1 MSDTLV
7 NAFARIRKPDEKFEE
22 MKELVGKLEDNLNI
36 VERLYMRIN
45 KRQQDLQSDYT
56 NFATSLQGLSSLESN
71 ITNSLHQFA
80 ETSKAYSKAMQEMT
94 EKEEMQFLNEIHA
107 LLAYCSAAKVSKF
120 IVCVT
125 QTYGIKREINK

>member
-1 MSDTLV
+1 
-7 NAFARIRKPDEKFEE
+7 

-45 KRQQDLQSDYT
+45 KRQQDLQNDYA
-56 NFATSLQGLSSLESN
+56 NFATSIQGLSSLESN
-71 ITNSLHQFA
+71 ITHSLHQFA

-107 LLAYCSAAKVSKF
+107 LLAYCSAAKVKDCL
-120 IVCVT
+120 CVT
-125 QTYGIKREINK
+125 QITGIKRIIIPPKKIGGTESQGSETT